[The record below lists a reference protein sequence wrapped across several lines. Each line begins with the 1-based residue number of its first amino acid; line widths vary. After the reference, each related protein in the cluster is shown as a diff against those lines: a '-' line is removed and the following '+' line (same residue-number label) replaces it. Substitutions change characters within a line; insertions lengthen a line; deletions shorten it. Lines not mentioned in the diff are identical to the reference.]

1 MRPLD
6 GCQFVVLMVD
16 DSEEDQLLVRI
27 ALDKSGFRPR
37 FHTVENG
44 SQAVKYLLG
53 EPPFD
58 DRSQHPLPSIML
70 LDLKMPPLDG
80 FELLEWVQ
88 KQPKF
93 AGIPQIV
100 FSSSAF
106 EHDVELAYRLG
117 ANAYLVKPATLPEL
131 VKLIQAT
138 LDFWGQ
144 CRLPEPCRV
153 NKGG

>member
-1 MRPLD
+1 MSLLD
-6 GCQFVVLMVD
+6 GCLFTVLMVD

-27 ALDKSGFRPR
+27 ALDKSGVCHR

-44 SQAVKYLLG
+44 GQAVKYLLG
-53 EPPFD
+53 ESPFD
-58 DRSQHPLPSIML
+58 DRGKHPLPSIML

-93 AGIPQIV
+93 AAIPQIV

-106 EHDVELAYRLG
+106 EHDVELAYKLG
-117 ANAYLVKPATLPEL
+117 ANAYIVKPATLPEL
-131 VKLIQAT
+131 VRLIQAT

-144 CRLPEPCRV
+144 CRLPDSSRV
-153 NKGG
+153 NKGV